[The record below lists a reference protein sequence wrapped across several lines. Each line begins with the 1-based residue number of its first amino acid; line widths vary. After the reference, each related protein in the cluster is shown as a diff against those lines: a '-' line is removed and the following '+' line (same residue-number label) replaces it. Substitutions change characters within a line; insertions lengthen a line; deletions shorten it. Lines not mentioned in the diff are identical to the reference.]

1 MSVEALLA
9 WNDRQRALVGGW
21 LEWRQEHDLL
31 AEGLACSLLAEL
43 PRYRAEAAGR
53 KPHVPAEKV
62 PVKARAPVEVWQE
75 EVSEELTEQDNL
87 LVHEMVARA
96 CQAAAEAQE
105 EVEARTVAQAAAEA
119 EARAKT
125 EAKARAAAEAEA
137 QAAAEAE
144 ARAKTEA
151 KARAAAEAEARV
163 AAEAEAR
170 AKTEAKARAAAQAEA
185 RAREVVAPASSKPAA
200 KAPTEEETAKWLD
213 SLDRP
218 QPPLDVGEQG
228 EFAGSSTADDGSEVG
243 VRCRFASVSHIGGS
257 GKNRQKEN
265 QDAMFVV
272 RGERTMVWG
281 VLDGHGPDNG
291 RLAAHGGVRAF
302 KAWFAEHEV
311 ELESDP
317 QVAMTSAFRAA
328 HDAIRQLMVTRYERQ
343 GEPLKTTAGGYLV
356 GEEGEPVDGGATA
369 TVAALVHGH
378 LLVIAN
384 VGDSDALLGGKLPD
398 GTIGFEQ
405 LCADHSPT
413 SADEFVRVQRFG
425 AQQVDAWEPP
435 LFAYTAGDE
444 PLEIFAVGADGTVEL
459 DPEAL
464 RQLDEMGA
472 GYKTARGDRPTAVV
486 ATETRE
492 YEECQLGVTR
502 SLGDFY
508 LQHFGVTWEPSVS
521 CIDLLDMRAQLEQV
535 TLVIASDGL
544 WDLWQ
549 YKDVLQYPLG
559 PPANSGAVLAPLLE
573 LVEET
578 RSQGEELFGDSAD
591 NITVVTITVAFGES
605 ASQPAAPV
613 EEVLFC

>member
-125 EAKARAAAEAEA
+125 EAKARAAA
-137 QAAAEAE
+137 
-144 ARAKTEA
+144 
-151 KARAAAEAEARV
+151 
-163 AAEAEAR
+163 
-170 AKTEAKARAAAQAEA
+170 QAEA
-185 RAREVVAPASSKPAA
+185 RAREVVAPASSKPVA

-369 TVAALVHGH
+369 TLAALVHGH

-425 AQQVDAWEPP
+425 AQQVDDAWEPP

-464 RQLDEMGA
+464 RQLDETGA

-508 LQHFGVTWEPSVS
+508 LQHFGVTWEPTVS
-521 CIDLLDMRAQLEQV
+521 CIDLLDVASQLEQV

-559 PPANSGAVLAPLLE
+559 KPRPADSGAVLSPLLE
-573 LVEET
+573 LVEST
-578 RSQGEELFGDSAD
+578 RSQGEELFGESAD
-591 NITVVTITVAFGES
+591 NITAVVVAC
-605 ASQPAAPV
+605 
-613 EEVLFC
+613 EVTLPS